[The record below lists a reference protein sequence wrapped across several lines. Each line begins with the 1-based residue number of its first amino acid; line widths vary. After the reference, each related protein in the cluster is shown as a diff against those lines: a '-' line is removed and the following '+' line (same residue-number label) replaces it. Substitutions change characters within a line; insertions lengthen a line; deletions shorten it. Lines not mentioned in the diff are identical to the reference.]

1 MKTRSQVAQ
10 KPQSVQK
17 VLLKRQT
24 QKLKTSKKISKN
36 KTIKKKQSQVNK
48 SKQIKKPVKSKQK
61 KLTQPVKYN
70 LRSTSQAIQKQQ
82 TLKLNKN
89 QKKLNKKQSP
99 LRQILAY
106 AEIKIDQKNSDEAFK
121 RLTKLGMKTRFNKDH
136 IPELF
141 QLIQSEDLI
150 EKYFG
155 TVGFR
160 RLICSETKKLVMKD
174 DQYQKITQIV
184 VKLMKQNKY
193 PHLQIHSKD
202 QLHFYIQKM
211 KKLLNKSDPTSR
223 IFKQGTW
230 ALSNLCRNN
239 PPPDYNKLT
248 KAVSTLNNAL
258 LHITEEDYIIDLIWA
273 VSKLS
278 NKNEFKAKFY
288 EPEGVIDKLLELSS
302 HKKYVISIPATRCVG
317 NLLVEEEAKCQILI
331 DKGVINILMN
341 QLDHEKHAIRREACW
356 ALSNIT
362 AGNHSQVQSFL
373 DSGALD
379 KMMLNFTYDDNKVM
393 KEAVYVINNLGIYA
407 TVQQAMTVIEK
418 GVLKGL
424 IEILQQSD
432 QKTMTVGIS
441 GIYHILK
448 IVSDHYIQ
456 VEQRDKFIEIL
467 EEHGIPQYLCQCKH
481 THSNQV
487 IQKIEDILNGFFSEY
502 FEELQEWEKV
512 KIEDSKQHEFN
523 SELFL
528 F

>member
-1 MKTRSQVAQ
+1 MR
-10 KPQSVQK
+10 
-17 VLLKRQT
+17 
-24 QKLKTSKKISKN
+24 
-36 KTIKKKQSQVNK
+36 
-48 SKQIKKPVKSKQK
+48 
-61 KLTQPVKYN
+61 
-70 LRSTSQAIQKQQ
+70 
-82 TLKLNKN
+82 
-89 QKKLNKKQSP
+89 
-99 LRQILAY
+99 
-106 AEIKIDQKNSDEAFK
+106 
-121 RLTKLGMKTRFNKDH
+121 TRFNKNH

-174 DQYQKITQIV
+174 EQYQKITQIYEAAWCIINIATTKHV
-184 VKLMKQNKY
+184 DLLLSRSTLTGLVALLY
-193 PHLQIHSKD
+193 SKD
-202 QLHFYIQKM
+202 EKVIECRDLIINVGAAPI
-211 KKLLNKSDPTSR
+211 LCRVIDKSDPTSR

-302 HKKYVISIPATRCVG
+302 HKNYVISIPATRCVG

-393 KEAVYVINNLGIYA
+393 KEAVYVINNLGIFA